1 MIKIIKRM
9 RFIMENNFG
18 LFWVLRILE
27 LAIIIRAAIRILKII
42 NVEDIVSI
50 ADIDVVEKLVKFSW
64 VRLIS
69 AKIVIRNNEAMVIH
83 Q

>member
-1 MIKIIKRM
+1 
-9 RFIMENNFG
+9 MENNFG

>member
-1 MIKIIKRM
+1 
-9 RFIMENNFG
+9 
-18 LFWVLRILE
+18 
-27 LAIIIRAAIRILKII
+27 
-42 NVEDIVSI
+42 
-50 ADIDVVEKLVKFSW
+50 VVEKLVKFSW

>member
-50 ADIDVVEKLVKFSW
+50 ADIDVVEKLVKFS
-64 VRLIS
+64 
-69 AKIVIRNNEAMVIH
+69 
-83 Q
+83 